1 MQQWAV
7 FAIRNLCENN
17 TENQELI
24 GSTKLEGLPD
34 NQQLKDLGIDASVQV
49 SIMCPIFEVN
59 QMLSV
64 TKAARKFW
72 CLGFCV
78 MKILFSFRTTKY
90 R

>member
-24 GSTKLEGLPD
+24 GSTKLEGLTD

-49 SIMCPIFEVN
+49 SIVRCIFEVN
-59 QMLSV
+59 QV
-64 TKAARKFW
+64 T
-72 CLGFCV
+72 
-78 MKILFSFRTTKY
+78 I
-90 R
+90 